1 MRITIKSLVIVIAIF
16 AIQHAQGQSSSL
28 NVGINYMTRLQSAK
42 ANIRMPEYIGA
53 SVGYELSIIQ
63 PFSVEFGMAVG
74 QYSQTV
80 GYEEYQ
86 HTRCALR
93 GFAFS
98 PYVAPTF
105 YLPLGNWE
113 NTLLLR
119 NELAYSFQKLTKN
132 DNKDEIFD
140 TFKCP
145 KSQFVYQIGIGYR
158 HMFSE
163 NVSMTAVVNYSTF
176 NFLRGSDGKDFK
188 TSTPFS
194 VIIKLGWHI

>member
-1 MRITIKSLVIVIAIF
+1 MKVIKILLSTILFIAV
-16 AIQHAQGQSSSL
+16 QQAQGQSSSL

-53 SVGYELSIIQ
+53 SVGYELNIIQ

-98 PYVAPTF
+98 PFVAPTF
-105 YLPLGNWE
+105 YVPLGSWDNM
-113 NTLLLR
+113 LLLR
-119 NELAYSFQKLTKN
+119 NELAYAFQKLTRN
-132 DNKDEIFD
+132 DNKEEVFN
-140 TFKCP
+140 TFECP
-145 KSQFVYQIGIGYR
+145 KSQFAYQVGVGYR

-163 NVSMTAVVNYSTF
+163 NVSMTAIVNYSTF
-176 NFLRGSDGKDFK
+176 NFLRGSDGKGFK

-194 VIIKLGWHI
+194 MIIKFGWHF

>member
-1 MRITIKSLVIVIAIF
+1 MSTIRTLLF
-16 AIQHAQGQSSSL
+16 AVFGIGTQQAQGQTSSL
-28 NVGINYMTRLQSAK
+28 NVGVNYAMRLQSAK

-53 SVGYELSIIQ
+53 SVGYEFSIIQ
-63 PFSVEFGMAVG
+63 PLGVEIGLAVG

-80 GYEEYQ
+80 GYKEYQ

-132 DNKDEIFD
+132 DNKDEMFD

>member
-1 MRITIKSLVIVIAIF
+1 MLFAVFVIGT
-16 AIQHAQGQSSSL
+16 QQAQGQTSSL
-28 NVGINYMTRLQSAK
+28 NVGVNYAMRLQSAK

-53 SVGYELSIIQ
+53 SVGYELNIIQ

-132 DNKDEIFD
+132 DNKEEVFN
-140 TFKCP
+140 TFECP
-145 KSQFVYQIGIGYR
+145 KSQFAYQVGVGYR

-163 NVSMTAVVNYSTF
+163 NVSMTAIVNYSTF

>member
-1 MRITIKSLVIVIAIF
+1 MRTIRTLLFAVFVIA
-16 AIQHAQGQSSSL
+16 AQQAQGQTSSL
-28 NVGINYMTRLQSAK
+28 NAGFYYAMRLQSAK

-63 PFSVEFGMAVG
+63 PFGVEIGLAVG

-80 GYEEYQ
+80 GYKEYQ

-98 PYVAPTF
+98 PFVAPTF
-105 YLPLGNWE
+105 YVPLGSWDNM
-113 NTLLLR
+113 LLLR
-119 NELAYSFQKLTKN
+119 NELAYAFQKLTRN
-132 DNKDEIFD
+132 DNKEEVFN
-140 TFKCP
+140 TFECP
-145 KSQFVYQIGIGYR
+145 KSQFVYQVGVGYR

-163 NVSMTAVVNYSTF
+163 NVSMTAIVNYSTF
-176 NFLRGSDGKDFK
+176 NFLRSSDGKGFK

-194 VIIKLGWHI
+194 MIIKFGWHF

>member
-1 MRITIKSLVIVIAIF
+1 MSTIRTLLFAVFVIGT
-16 AIQHAQGQSSSL
+16 QQAQGQTSSL
-28 NVGINYMTRLQSAK
+28 NVGVNYAMRLQSAK

-63 PFSVEFGMAVG
+63 PFSVEFGLAVG

-80 GYEEYQ
+80 GYKEYQ

-98 PYVAPTF
+98 PFVAPTF
-105 YLPLGNWE
+105 YVPLGSWDNM
-113 NTLLLR
+113 LLLR
-119 NELAYSFQKLTKN
+119 NELAYAFQKLTRN
-132 DNKDEIFD
+132 DNKEEVFN
-140 TFKCP
+140 TFECP
-145 KSQFVYQIGIGYR
+145 KSQFVYQVGVGYR

-163 NVSMTAVVNYSTF
+163 NVSMTAIVNYSTF

>member
-1 MRITIKSLVIVIAIF
+1 MSTIRTLLFAVFVIGT
-16 AIQHAQGQSSSL
+16 QQAQGQTSSL
-28 NVGINYMTRLQSAK
+28 NVGVNYAMRLQSAK

-53 SVGYELSIIQ
+53 SVGYELNIIQ

-132 DNKDEIFD
+132 DNKDEMFD

-163 NVSMTAVVNYSTF
+163 NVSMTAIVNYSTF

>member
-1 MRITIKSLVIVIAIF
+1 MRTIRTLILAVLAIA
-16 AIQHAQGQSSSL
+16 AQQAQGQTL
-28 NVGINYMTRLQSAK
+28 NAGFYYAMRLQSAK

-63 PFSVEFGMAVG
+63 PFGVEIGLAVG

-80 GYEEYQ
+80 GYKEYQ

-98 PYVAPTF
+98 
-105 YLPLGNWE
+105 
-113 NTLLLR
+113 LLR
-119 NELAYSFQKLTKN
+119 NELAYAFQKLTRN
-132 DNKDEIFD
+132 DNKEEVFN
-140 TFKCP
+140 TFECP

>member
-1 MRITIKSLVIVIAIF
+1 MLF
-16 AIQHAQGQSSSL
+16 AVFGIGTQQAQGQTSSL
-28 NVGINYMTRLQSAK
+28 NVGVNYAMRLQSAK

-53 SVGYELSIIQ
+53 SVGYEFSIIQ
-63 PFSVEFGMAVG
+63 PLGVEIGLAVG

-119 NELAYSFQKLTKN
+119 NELAYSFQKLAKN
-132 DNKDEIFD
+132 DNKDEMFD

-145 KSQFVYQIGIGYR
+145 KSQFVYQIGVGYR

-163 NVSMTAVVNYSTF
+163 NVSMTAIVNYSTF
-176 NFLRGSDGKDFK
+176 NFLRGSDGKGFK

-194 VIIKLGWHI
+194 MIIKFGWHI

>member
-1 MRITIKSLVIVIAIF
+1 MSTIRTLLFAVFVIGT
-16 AIQHAQGQSSSL
+16 QQAQGQTSSL
-28 NVGINYMTRLQSAK
+28 NVGVNYAMRLQSAK

-53 SVGYELSIIQ
+53 SVGYELNIIQ

-132 DNKDEIFD
+132 DNKDEMFD

-158 HMFSE
+158 HIFSE

>member
-1 MRITIKSLVIVIAIF
+1 MRTIRTLILAVLSIGT
-16 AIQHAQGQSSSL
+16 QQAQGQTSSL
-28 NVGINYMTRLQSAK
+28 NVGVNYAMRLQSAK

-53 SVGYELSIIQ
+53 SVGYELNIIQ

-132 DNKDEIFD
+132 DNKDEMFD

-145 KSQFVYQIGIGYR
+145 KSQFVYQIGVGYR

-163 NVSMTAVVNYSTF
+163 NVSMTAIVNYSTF

>member
-1 MRITIKSLVIVIAIF
+1 MSTIRTLLFAVFGIA
-16 AIQHAQGQSSSL
+16 AQQAQGQTSSL
-28 NVGINYMTRLQSAK
+28 NVGVNYAMRLQSAK

-53 SVGYELSIIQ
+53 SVGYEFSIIQ
-63 PFSVEFGMAVG
+63 PLGVEIGLAVG

-80 GYEEYQ
+80 GYKEYQ

-98 PYVAPTF
+98 PFVAPTF
-105 YLPLGNWE
+105 YVPLGSWDNM
-113 NTLLLR
+113 LLLR
-119 NELAYSFQKLTKN
+119 NELAYAFQKLTRN
-132 DNKDEIFD
+132 DNKEEVFN
-140 TFKCP
+140 TFECP
-145 KSQFVYQIGIGYR
+145 KSQFAYQVGVGYR

-163 NVSMTAVVNYSTF
+163 NVSMTAIVNYSTF
-176 NFLRGSDGKDFK
+176 NFLRGSDGKGFK

>member
-1 MRITIKSLVIVIAIF
+1 MSTIRTLLFAVFVIA
-16 AIQHAQGQSSSL
+16 AQQAQGQTSSL
-28 NVGINYMTRLQSAK
+28 NVGVNYAMRLQSAK

-63 PFSVEFGMAVG
+63 PFSVEFGLAVG

-80 GYEEYQ
+80 GYKEYQ

-98 PYVAPTF
+98 PFVAPTF
-105 YLPLGNWE
+105 YVPLGNWE

-132 DNKDEIFD
+132 DNKDEMFD

-163 NVSMTAVVNYSTF
+163 NVSMTAIVNYSTF

>member
-1 MRITIKSLVIVIAIF
+1 MKVIKILLSIILFIAV
-16 AIQHAQGQSSSL
+16 QQAQGQSSSL

-53 SVGYELSIIQ
+53 SVGYELNIIQ

-98 PYVAPTF
+98 PFVAPTF
-105 YLPLGNWE
+105 YVPLGSWDNM
-113 NTLLLR
+113 LLLR
-119 NELAYSFQKLTKN
+119 NELAYAFQKLTRN
-132 DNKDEIFD
+132 DNKEEVFN
-140 TFKCP
+140 TFECP
-145 KSQFVYQIGIGYR
+145 KSQFAYQVGVGYR

-163 NVSMTAVVNYSTF
+163 NVSMTAIVNYSTF

>member
-1 MRITIKSLVIVIAIF
+1 MRTIRTLILAVLAIA
-16 AIQHAQGQSSSL
+16 AQQAQGQTSSL
-28 NVGINYMTRLQSAK
+28 NVGVNYAMRLQSAK

-63 PFSVEFGMAVG
+63 PFSVEFGLAVG

-80 GYEEYQ
+80 GYKEYQ

-98 PYVAPTF
+98 PFVAPTF
-105 YLPLGNWE
+105 YVPLGSWDNM
-113 NTLLLR
+113 LLLR
-119 NELAYSFQKLTKN
+119 NELAYAFQKLTRN
-132 DNKDEIFD
+132 DNKEEVFS
-140 TFKCP
+140 TFECP
-145 KSQFVYQIGIGYR
+145 KSQFAYQVGVGYR

-163 NVSMTAVVNYSTF
+163 NVSMTAIVNYSTF

>member
-1 MRITIKSLVIVIAIF
+1 MRTIRTLLFAVFVIA
-16 AIQHAQGQSSSL
+16 AQQAQGQTSSL
-28 NVGINYMTRLQSAK
+28 NAGFYYAMRLQSAK

-63 PFSVEFGMAVG
+63 PFGVEIGLAVG

-80 GYEEYQ
+80 GYKEYQ

-98 PYVAPTF
+98 PFVAPD
-105 YLPLGNWE
+105 NM
-113 NTLLLR
+113 LLLR
-119 NELAYSFQKLTKN
+119 NELAYAFQKLTRN
-132 DNKDEIFD
+132 DNKEEVFN
-140 TFKCP
+140 TFECP
-145 KSQFVYQIGIGYR
+145 KSQFVYQVGVGYR

-163 NVSMTAVVNYSTF
+163 NLSMTAIVNYSTF
-176 NFLRGSDGKDFK
+176 NFLRGSDGKGFK

-194 VIIKLGWHI
+194 MIIKFGWHF

>member
-1 MRITIKSLVIVIAIF
+1 MSTIRTLLFAVFVIGT
-16 AIQHAQGQSSSL
+16 QQAQGQTSSL
-28 NVGINYMTRLQSAK
+28 NVGVNYAMRLQSAK

-63 PFSVEFGMAVG
+63 PFSVEFGLAVG

-80 GYEEYQ
+80 GYKEYQ

-98 PYVAPTF
+98 PFVAPTF
-105 YLPLGNWE
+105 YVPLGSWDNM
-113 NTLLLR
+113 LLLR
-119 NELAYSFQKLTKN
+119 NELAYAFQKLTRN
-132 DNKDEIFD
+132 DNKEEVFN
-140 TFKCP
+140 TFECP
-145 KSQFVYQIGIGYR
+145 KSQFVYQVGVGYR

-163 NVSMTAVVNYSTF
+163 NVSMTAIVNYSTF
-176 NFLRGSDGKDFK
+176 NLLRGSDGKDFK

>member
-1 MRITIKSLVIVIAIF
+1 MSTIRTLLFAVFVIGT
-16 AIQHAQGQSSSL
+16 QQAQGQTSSL
-28 NVGINYMTRLQSAK
+28 NVGVNYAMRLQSAK

-63 PFSVEFGMAVG
+63 PFSVEFGLAVG

-80 GYEEYQ
+80 GYKEYQ

-132 DNKDEIFD
+132 DNKDEMFD

-145 KSQFVYQIGIGYR
+145 KSQFVYQIGVGYR

-163 NVSMTAVVNYSTF
+163 NVSMTAIVNYSTF

>member
-1 MRITIKSLVIVIAIF
+1 MKVIKILLSIILFIAV
-16 AIQHAQGQSSSL
+16 QQAQGQSSSL

-98 PYVAPTF
+98 PFVAPTF
-105 YLPLGNWE
+105 YVPLGSWDNM
-113 NTLLLR
+113 LLLR
-119 NELAYSFQKLTKN
+119 NELAYTFQKLTRN
-132 DNKDEIFD
+132 DNKEEVFN
-140 TFKCP
+140 TFECP
-145 KSQFVYQIGIGYR
+145 KSQFAYQVGVGYR

>member
-1 MRITIKSLVIVIAIF
+1 MRTIRTLLFAVFVIA
-16 AIQHAQGQSSSL
+16 AQQAQGQTSSL
-28 NVGINYMTRLQSAK
+28 NVGFNYATRLQSAK

-63 PFSVEFGMAVG
+63 PFGVEIGLAVG

-80 GYEEYQ
+80 GYKEYQ

-98 PYVAPTF
+98 PFVAPTF
-105 YLPLGNWE
+105 YVPLGSWDNM
-113 NTLLLR
+113 LLLR
-119 NELAYSFQKLTKN
+119 NELAYAFQKLTRN
-132 DNKDEIFD
+132 DNKEEVFN
-140 TFKCP
+140 TFECP
-145 KSQFVYQIGIGYR
+145 KSQFVYQVGVGYR

-163 NVSMTAVVNYSTF
+163 NLSMTAIVNYSTF
-176 NFLRGSDGKDFK
+176 NFLRGSDGKGFK

>member
-1 MRITIKSLVIVIAIF
+1 MSTIRTLLF
-16 AIQHAQGQSSSL
+16 AVFGIGTQQAQGQTSSL
-28 NVGINYMTRLQSAK
+28 NVGVNYAMRLQSAK

-53 SVGYELSIIQ
+53 SVGYEFSIIQ
-63 PFSVEFGMAVG
+63 PLGVEIGLAVG

-80 GYEEYQ
+80 GYKEYQ

-132 DNKDEIFD
+132 DNKDEMFD

-145 KSQFVYQIGIGYR
+145 KSQFVYQIGVGYR

-163 NVSMTAVVNYSTF
+163 NVSMTAIVNYSTF

>member
-1 MRITIKSLVIVIAIF
+1 MKVIKILLSTILFIAV
-16 AIQHAQGQSSSL
+16 QQSQGQSSSL

-53 SVGYELSIIQ
+53 SVGYELNIIQ

-105 YLPLGNWE
+105 YVPLGSWDNM
-113 NTLLLR
+113 LLLR
-119 NELAYSFQKLTKN
+119 NELAYAFQKLTRN
-132 DNKDEIFD
+132 DNKEEVFD

-145 KSQFVYQIGIGYR
+145 KSQFAYQVGVGYR

-163 NVSMTAVVNYSTF
+163 NVSMTAIVNYSTF
-176 NFLRGSDGKDFK
+176 NFLRGCDGKDFK

>member
-1 MRITIKSLVIVIAIF
+1 MRTIRTLILAVLAIA
-16 AIQHAQGQSSSL
+16 AQQAQGQTSSL
-28 NVGINYMTRLQSAK
+28 NAGFYYATRLQSAK

-119 NELAYSFQKLTKN
+119 NELAYSFQKLIKN
-132 DNKDEIFD
+132 DNKDEMFD

-145 KSQFVYQIGIGYR
+145 KSQLVYQVGIGYR

>member
-1 MRITIKSLVIVIAIF
+1 MKVIKILLSTILFIAV
-16 AIQHAQGQSSSL
+16 QQAQGQSSSL

-42 ANIRMPEYIGA
+42 ANIRMPEYTGA
-53 SVGYELSIIQ
+53 SVGYELNIIQ

-132 DNKDEIFD
+132 DNKDEMFD

-145 KSQFVYQIGIGYR
+145 KSQFVYQVGVGYR

-163 NVSMTAVVNYSTF
+163 NVSMTAIVNYSTF

>member
-1 MRITIKSLVIVIAIF
+1 MKVIKILLSTILFIAV
-16 AIQHAQGQSSSL
+16 QQAQGQSSSL

-53 SVGYELSIIQ
+53 SVGYELNIIQ

-98 PYVAPTF
+98 PFVAPTF
-105 YLPLGNWE
+105 YVPLGSWDNM
-113 NTLLLR
+113 LLLR
-119 NELAYSFQKLTKN
+119 NELAYAFQKLTRN
-132 DNKDEIFD
+132 DNKEEVFN
-140 TFKCP
+140 TFECP
-145 KSQFVYQIGIGYR
+145 KSQFAYQVGVGYR

-163 NVSMTAVVNYSTF
+163 NVSMTAIVNYSTF

>member
-1 MRITIKSLVIVIAIF
+1 MRTIRTLLFAVFVIA
-16 AIQHAQGQSSSL
+16 AQQAQGQTSSL
-28 NVGINYMTRLQSAK
+28 NVGVNYAMRLQSAK

-63 PFSVEFGMAVG
+63 PFSVEIGLAVG

-80 GYEEYQ
+80 GYKEYQ

-132 DNKDEIFD
+132 DNKDEMFD

>member
-1 MRITIKSLVIVIAIF
+1 MSTIRTLLF
-16 AIQHAQGQSSSL
+16 AVFGIGTQQAQGQTSSL
-28 NVGINYMTRLQSAK
+28 NVGVNYAMRLQSAK

-53 SVGYELSIIQ
+53 SVGYELNIIQ

-132 DNKDEIFD
+132 DNKDEMFD

-158 HMFSE
+158 HIFSE

>member
-1 MRITIKSLVIVIAIF
+1 MRTIRTLILAVLAIA
-16 AIQHAQGQSSSL
+16 AQQAQGQTSSL
-28 NVGINYMTRLQSAK
+28 NAGFYYATRLQSAK

-53 SVGYELSIIQ
+53 SVGYELNIIQ

-132 DNKDEIFD
+132 DNKDEMFD

-163 NVSMTAVVNYSTF
+163 NVSMTAIVNYSTF
-176 NFLRGSDGKDFK
+176 NFLRGSDGKGFK

>member
-1 MRITIKSLVIVIAIF
+1 MSTIRTLLFAVFVIGT
-16 AIQHAQGQSSSL
+16 QQAQGQTSSL
-28 NVGINYMTRLQSAK
+28 NVGVNYAMRLQSAK

-53 SVGYELSIIQ
+53 SVGYELNIIQ

-132 DNKDEIFD
+132 DNKDELFD

>member
-1 MRITIKSLVIVIAIF
+1 MRTIRTLLFAVFVIA
-16 AIQHAQGQSSSL
+16 AQQAQGQTSSL
-28 NVGINYMTRLQSAK
+28 NVGFNYATRLQSAK

-63 PFSVEFGMAVG
+63 PFGVEIGLAVG

-80 GYEEYQ
+80 GYKEYQ

-98 PYVAPTF
+98 PFVAPTF
-105 YLPLGNWE
+105 YVPLGSWDNM
-113 NTLLLR
+113 LLLR
-119 NELAYSFQKLTKN
+119 NELAYAFQKLTRN
-132 DNKDEIFD
+132 DNKEEVFN
-140 TFKCP
+140 TFECP
-145 KSQFVYQIGIGYR
+145 KSQFVYQVGVGYR

-163 NVSMTAVVNYSTF
+163 NVSMTAIVNYSTF

>member
-1 MRITIKSLVIVIAIF
+1 MLFAVFVIGT
-16 AIQHAQGQSSSL
+16 QQAQGQTSSL
-28 NVGINYMTRLQSAK
+28 NVGVNYAMRLQSAK

-53 SVGYELSIIQ
+53 SVGYELNIIQ

-132 DNKDEIFD
+132 DNKDEMFD

-163 NVSMTAVVNYSTF
+163 NVSMTAIVNYSTF
-176 NFLRGSDGKDFK
+176 NLLRGSDGKDFK

>member
-1 MRITIKSLVIVIAIF
+1 MSTIRTLLFAVFVIA
-16 AIQHAQGQSSSL
+16 AQQAQGQTSSL
-28 NVGINYMTRLQSAK
+28 NVGVNYAMRLQSAK

-53 SVGYELSIIQ
+53 SVGYELNIIQ

-132 DNKDEIFD
+132 DNKDEMFD

-163 NVSMTAVVNYSTF
+163 NVSMTAIVNYSTF
-176 NFLRGSDGKDFK
+176 NLLRGSDGKDFK

>member
-1 MRITIKSLVIVIAIF
+1 MKVIKILLSTILFIAV
-16 AIQHAQGQSSSL
+16 QQAQGQSSSL

-63 PFSVEFGMAVG
+63 PFSVEIGLAVG

-80 GYEEYQ
+80 GYKEYQ

-98 PYVAPTF
+98 PFVAPTF
-105 YLPLGNWE
+105 YVPLGSWDNM
-113 NTLLLR
+113 LLLR
-119 NELAYSFQKLTKN
+119 NELAYAFQKLTRN
-132 DNKDEIFD
+132 DNKEEVFN
-140 TFKCP
+140 TFECP
-145 KSQFVYQIGIGYR
+145 KSQFAYQVGVGYR

-163 NVSMTAVVNYSTF
+163 NVSMTAIVNYSTF
-176 NFLRGSDGKDFK
+176 NFLRGSDGKGFK

-194 VIIKLGWHI
+194 MIIKFGWHF